1 MSTTYKTRHLP
12 INHHDMKS
20 TPSPDRIS
28 LTQFE
33 EVDPCTPMAA
43 VGYLGSLGHFLNH
56 LANFMT
62 PQGQDMEN
70 VVRTTEA
77 CMGTEVPTWKLVL
90 H

>member
-1 MSTTYKTRHLP
+1 
-12 INHHDMKS
+12 
-20 TPSPDRIS
+20 
-28 LTQFE
+28 
-33 EVDPCTPMAA
+33 MAA

-62 PQGQDMEN
+62 PQGQEMEN